1 MRLSDLQD
9 GDNIIIHVNMNE
21 QFADFPSVVK
31 KKMQGEEILAEAVRI
46 GGKVVGFSSENVH
59 LDVYYIRQDKPPVV
73 WKNVKCTTVLFD
85 NKTFYDIVAF
95 SEGYESN
102 RRNAFRMFIGLSGV
116 AQLGINR
123 KALSVIVKDV
133 SENGFS
139 FVSSEDIE
147 DVINLPVRL
156 VFEDIDKNYSLMGLV
171 VRKVVIGEKKILY
184 GCKLSVEN
192 MELVKYINYK
202 QRLQMSINKDNSAY
216 RMREKLQQSLQ
227 EDFEANKISM
237 EKGIAGKG
245 GNKAAHRKWSRALD
259 DVEMDERRKVFR
271 ENNTGKRV

>member
-9 GDNIIIHVNMNE
+9 GDNIIIHVNING

-31 KKMQGEEILAEAVRI
+31 KKLQGEEILAEAVRI
-46 GGKVVGFSSENVH
+46 GGKVVGFLSENVH
-59 LDVYYIRQDKPPVV
+59 LDLYYIRQDRPPIV
-73 WKNVKCTTVLFD
+73 WKNVKCKTVLFD
-85 NKTFYDIVAF
+85 NKTFYNITAF
-95 SEGYESN
+95 AEGYESN

-116 AQLGINR
+116 AQLGLNR

-133 SENGFS
+133 SESGFS

-156 VFEDIDKNYSLMGLV
+156 VFEDIDRNYSLMGLV

-192 MELVKYINYK
+192 LELVKYINYK
-202 QRLQMSINKDNSAY
+202 QRLQMAINKDNSAY
-216 RMREKLQQSLQ
+216 RMREKLQQSLK
-227 EDFEANKISM
+227 EDFAVNKVSI
-237 EKGIAGKG
+237 EKGTTGKG
-245 GNKAAHRKWSRALD
+245 GNKGSDRKRNRALD
-259 DVEMDERRKVFR
+259 NVEKDERREVFK
-271 ENNTGKRV
+271 ENNIGKSV